1 MRLTVIVDEDARIT
15 RWQFEA
21 LSMALTQGHSIEKVV
36 RIENKG
42 LTNHRSARNAL
53 YYMLRVINHV
63 LLSSQKKISI
73 FELGLDDSDVVLIRS
88 ELVGNWE
95 KIPENSY
102 HLFKN
107 SEVVI
112 KFGMGLLR
120 DPQDIPTKY
129 GVLSYHHGNPDT
141 YRGRPAGFWEI
152 YSGDPVVGV
161 IVQSI
166 SNKLDGGVIRAR
178 AFSRI
183 NPTSYGKTMEAL
195 YMAGIPLLNQALLSL
210 ESNSHIES
218 KSQGTLYTL
227 PKNLEVLRLLRKQL
241 RCAVRRLWYGAFI
254 EKKWKVSYF
263 AQSEDWL
270 DSRVLK
276 SANLTEL
283 PLTENSVFVA
293 DPCGSYLNGI
303 YCEVLN
309 EKSGKGEIVCW
320 RYDKWEKLN
329 LEQSN
334 HFSYPQII
342 EDYERVFLFPEIAS
356 WASPK
361 LFELSTDGLSCTG
374 EFELQGLEETRLVDA
389 TLFKSEDTWFIFAG
403 DPETS
408 HQKLKLFHS
417 NSLFGPYIEHTKSP
431 IALDPRSSRMA
442 GPIFVREGKIY
453 RFAQNCSSSYGDGI
467 TVNRI
472 LTLNKTDY
480 QELLVNEI
488 SIANQKGPH
497 TLMISDGKVWLDS
510 YTEKFSLL
518 AGWRRLKS
526 KLL

>member
-1 MRLTVIVDEDARIT
+1 VRLTVIVDEDARIA

-21 LSMALTQGHSIEKVV
+21 LSMALRQGHSIEKVV
-36 RIENKG
+36 RIENKQ

-53 YYMLRVINHV
+53 YYLLRIINHF
-63 LLSSQKKISI
+63 LLSSQKKVSI
-73 FELGLDDSDVVLIRS
+73 FELGLDDSDVVLIQS
-88 ELVGNWE
+88 ESVGKWE
-95 KIPENSY
+95 KIPKAS
-102 HLFKN
+102 HDLFKN
-107 SEVVI
+107 SDVVI

-120 DPQDIPTKY
+120 DPQDIPTRY

-141 YRGRPAGFWEI
+141 YRGRPAGFWES
-152 YSGDPVVGV
+152 YRGDQVVGV

-166 SNKLDGGVIRAR
+166 SNKLDGGLIRAR
-178 AFSRI
+178 AFSRV

-195 YMAGIPLLNQALLSL
+195 YMAGIPLLNQALLNL
-210 ESNSHIES
+210 ESSSYIES

-227 PKNLEVLRLLRKQL
+227 PKNPEVLRLLLKQL
-241 RCAVRRLWYGAFI
+241 KSVVSRLWYGAFI
-254 EKKWKVSYF
+254 EKKWKVSHF
-263 AQSEDWL
+263 ADSNNWL
-270 DSRVLK
+270 DSRVLF
-276 SANLTEL
+276 SDNLSEL
-283 PLTENSVFVA
+283 ALPENSVFVA
-293 DPCGSYLNGI
+293 DPCGSYLKGI

-309 EKSGKGEIVCW
+309 EKSGKGEIARW
-320 RYDKWEKLN
+320 RDDKWEKLN

-342 EDYERVFLFPEIAS
+342 EDFERIFLFPEIAS

-361 LFELSTDGLSCTG
+361 LFELSRDGLSCIG

-417 NSLFGPYIEHTKSP
+417 NSIFGPYIEHVKSP

-442 GPIFVREGKIY
+442 GPIFVRKGKIY

-467 TVNRI
+467 TVNQI
-472 LTLNKTDY
+472 LILSKTEY
-480 QELLVNEI
+480 QEQLVNEL

-510 YTEKFSLL
+510 YTEKFSPL

>member
-1 MRLTVIVDEDARIT
+1 VRLTVIVDEDARIT

-36 RIENKG
+36 RIENKA

-53 YYMLRVINHV
+53 YYMLRVITHV
-63 LLSSQKKISI
+63 LLSSQKRISI
-73 FELGLDDSDVVLIRS
+73 FELGLQSSDLVLVQS
-88 ELVGNWE
+88 ESVGKWE

-141 YRGRPAGFWEI
+141 NRGRPAGFWEL
-152 YSGDPVVGV
+152 YSGDLVVGV

-183 NPTSYGKTMEAL
+183 NPISYGKTLEAL
-195 YMAGIPLLNQALLSL
+195 YKAGIPLLNQALLNL

-218 KSQGTLYTL
+218 KGQGTLYTL
-227 PKNLEVLRLLRKQL
+227 PKNREVLGLLSRQIKNVFK
-241 RCAVRRLWYGAFI
+241 RFWYGAFI

-263 AQSEDWL
+263 ADSDDWL
-270 DSRVLK
+270 DSRVLF
-276 SANLTEL
+276 SDNLTEL
-283 PLTENSVFVA
+283 ALPENSVFAA

-309 EKSGKGEIVCW
+309 EKSGKGEIKRW
-320 RYDKWEKLN
+320 ENNKWEKLN

-334 HFSYPQII
+334 HFSYPQIV
-342 EDYERVFLFPEIAS
+342 EDCERVFLFPEIAS
-356 WASPK
+356 WSCPK
-361 LFELSTDGLSCTG
+361 LFELSRDGMSCIG
-374 EFELQGLEETRLVDA
+374 KHELQGLEETRLVDA

-408 HQKLKLFHS
+408 HQKLKLFYS
-417 NSLFGPYIEHTKSP
+417 SSIYGPYIEHVKSP

-442 GPIFVREGKIY
+442 GPIFVREGEIY

-472 LTLNKTDY
+472 LILSKTDY
-480 QELLVNEI
+480 QEHLVNEM

-510 YTEKFSLL
+510 YTEKFAPL